1 MAEDVEESPK
11 APEAPEAPEQK
22 TAFSIF
28 KGFKIEVKL
37 PTPDQLGIYRVLQK
51 KFRRAAN
58 RGDDLAGDEASQ
70 LLGNIFELVTSI
82 VVDPDDADLIQSEIL
97 AGRATMADTLPLIN
111 DGVEA
116 LKVANSIKD
125 EQPKTQ
131 VVTGS

>member
-1 MAEDVEESPK
+1 MAEDIGESPEV
-11 APEAPEAPEQK
+11 PEAPEAPEQK

-28 KGFKIEVKL
+28 RGFEIEVKL

-58 RGDDLAGDEASQ
+58 RGNELEGDEASQ

-97 AGRATMADTLPLIN
+97 AGRALMVDTLPLIN
-111 DGVEA
+111 DGIEA
-116 LKVANSIKD
+116 LKMANKMKD

-131 VVTGS
+131 VVTSS